1 MANVKVHEEATVVSD
16 PATLTG
22 NERLYLV
29 LDPTG
34 TPAPA
39 QIPDGVLKA
48 YANKQTILAA
58 GNQTGS
64 YALPK
69 TNPVVTITATG
80 NLTVSAPASGVS
92 GDVQEIEVPITAS
105 SADRTITPSGFT
117 IVGAGTAFV
126 VASGTERIFNVR
138 WNGSAW
144 EWFGNLKASE
154 IANTPAGS
162 IAATTVQAAIDELDT
177 EKQPKDATLTALAAL
192 DTVVGA
198 VFQSGTDTFTKYVLD
213 TDLSSV
219 SGSDDTFPSAKATKS
234 ALDGKPDALAT
245 LVSSSPVTLA
255 KGKTYVLLSGA
266 STINLP
272 AAGNDGGT
280 ISIANRSGATRTLTP
295 NGSDTIENS
304 RTTISNL
311 KDITLIAVNIG
322 SDEWAAIPRTE

>member
-1 MANVKVHEEATVVSD
+1 MTDFNDFVAAAGASPRT
-16 PATLTG
+16 
-22 NERLYLV
+22 
-29 LDPTG
+29 
-34 TPAPA
+34 
-39 QIPDGVLKA
+39 PDGAGLIPVVIDGATATDATSEALLKT
-48 YANKQTILAA
+48 YVNKQTILAA

-105 SADRTITPSGFT
+105 GANRTITPSGFT

-138 WNGSAW
+138 WNGSVW
-144 EWFGNLKASE
+144 EWFGDLKASE
-154 IANTPAGS
+154 IANVPAGG

-177 EKQPKDATLTALAAL
+177 
-192 DTVVGA
+192 
-198 VFQSGTDTFTKYVLD
+198 
-213 TDLSSV
+213 
-219 SGSDDTFPSAKATKS
+219 

-245 LVSSSPVTLA
+245 PVSSSPVTLA

-304 RTTISNL
+304 RTTISDL